1 MRRSLAFVAF
11 LPAFAA
17 QAQMAGWTPELLRV
31 FTASCREA
39 IIDNA
44 LRDTAAR
51 KNAALDNI
59 TREQRAEFEKAIEP
73 WLKPCACLTDR
84 VSSKWTFADYTA
96 NQKKYQPE
104 IQGFFKSGPCSVE
117 VPKRSP

>member
-1 MRRSLAFVAF
+1 MRRFLAFFAF

-17 QAQMAGWTPELLRV
+17 HAQMAGWTPELLRS

-39 IIDNA
+39 IVDNA
-44 LRDTAAR
+44 LRDAAAR
-51 KNAALDNI
+51 NNAALDTI
-59 TREQRAEFEKAIEP
+59 TRQRRAEFEKAIEP
-73 WLKPCACLTDR
+73 WLKPCACLADR

-96 NQKKYQPE
+96 NQNRYQPE
-104 IQGFFKSGPCSVE
+104 IQGFFKSGPCAVV